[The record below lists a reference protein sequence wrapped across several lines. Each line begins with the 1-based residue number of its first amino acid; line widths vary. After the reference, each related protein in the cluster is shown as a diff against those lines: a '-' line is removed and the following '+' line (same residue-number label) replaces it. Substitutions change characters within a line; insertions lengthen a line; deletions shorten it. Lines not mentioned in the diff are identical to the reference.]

1 MFRGIFMK
9 QLNRLISLLTCLIV
23 LICSI
28 ISICVITQLLP
39 PDILP
44 GGSVNPPTASW
55 FQPQL
60 EALAD
65 STRTNSLTNIAIF
78 SIAGLVSLF
87 VLILELKSPNKTKS
101 LVISSAPEGDLT
113 IEEDSIRY
121 LVEKTGTTSRDIIS
135 MRCKVKIERRTPN
148 IPYTISINCSPKIT
162 LGSNVQAVRDD
173 LQIRVKNKVETLTG
187 LIVHKVNVPRVKYD
201 RGTTSRL

>member
-28 ISICVITQLLP
+28 VAIFVITQLLP
-39 PDILP
+39 PDVLP

-65 STRTNSLTNIAIF
+65 SARTNSLTNIAIF

-87 VLILELKSPNKTKS
+87 ILILELKPPNKTKS

-162 LGSNVQAVRDD
+162 LGSDVQAVRDD
-173 LQIRVKNKVETLTG
+173 LQTRVKNKVETLTG

>member
-1 MFRGIFMK
+1 MK
-9 QLNRLISLLTCLIV
+9 QLNRFISLLTCLIV

-28 ISICVITQLLP
+28 LSIFVITQLLP

-78 SIAGLVSLF
+78 SISGLVSLF
-87 VLILELKSPNKTKS
+87 ILILELKSPSKTKS

-113 IEEDSIRY
+113 IEEDSVRY
-121 LVEKTGTTSRDIIS
+121 LVEKTGTNNRDIIS

-173 LQIRVKNKVETLTG
+173 LQTRVKNKVETLTG

>member
-1 MFRGIFMK
+1 MFRAVFMK
-9 QLNRLISLLTCLIV
+9 QLNRLIALFTCLIV

-28 ISICVITQLLP
+28 VAIFVITQILS
-39 PDILP
+39 PDVLP
-44 GGSVNPPTASW
+44 GGSANPPTMSW

-65 STRTNSLTNIAIF
+65 STRTNSLTNIVIF
-78 SIAGLVSLF
+78 SITGLLSLF
-87 VLILELKSPNKTKS
+87 VLFLELKSPNKTKS
-101 LVISSAPEGDLT
+101 LIISSAPEGDLT
-113 IEEDSIRY
+113 IEEDSVRY
-121 LVEKTGTTSRDIIS
+121 LVEKTGTNSHDIIS
-135 MRCKVKIERRTPN
+135 MRCKVKIEKRTPN

-173 LQIRVKNKVETLTG
+173 LQTRVKNKVETLTG

-201 RGTTSRL
+201 RGTTSRF

>member
-1 MFRGIFMK
+1 MK

>member
-1 MFRGIFMK
+1 MK
-9 QLNRLISLLTCLIV
+9 QLNRFISLLTCLIV

-28 ISICVITQLLP
+28 LSIFVITQLLP

-78 SIAGLVSLF
+78 SISGLVSLLI
-87 VLILELKSPNKTKS
+87 LILELKSPSKTKS
-101 LVISSAPEGDLT
+101 LVISSAPEGELT
-113 IEEDSIRY
+113 IEEDSVRY
-121 LVEKTGTTSRDIIS
+121 LVEKTGTNNRDIIS
-135 MRCKVKIERRTPN
+135 MQCKVKIERRTPN

-173 LQIRVKNKVETLTG
+173 LQTRVKNKVETLTG

>member
-1 MFRGIFMK
+1 MK

-28 ISICVITQLLP
+28 ISIFVITQLFP